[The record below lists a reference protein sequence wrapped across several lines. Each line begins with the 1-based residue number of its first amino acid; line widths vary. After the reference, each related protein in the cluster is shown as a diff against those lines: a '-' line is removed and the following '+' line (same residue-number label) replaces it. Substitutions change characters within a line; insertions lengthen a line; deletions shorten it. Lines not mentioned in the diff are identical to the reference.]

1 MATTAA
7 GVVRKVGISTW
18 TVLDDHS
25 DRVRAIVSAEFVNAQ
40 PRGFAVRDDSGKV
53 LGRFTT
59 VQEALQ
65 ALPELC

>member
-25 DRVRAIVSAEFVNAQ
+25 DRVRAIVSAET
-40 PRGFAVRDDSGKV
+40 RGFAVRDDSGKV
-53 LGRFTT
+53 LGRFAT
-59 VQEALQ
+59 VQEALT
-65 ALPELC
+65 ALPTLC

>member
-18 TVLDDHS
+18 TVLDDRT
-25 DRVRAIVSAEFVNAQ
+25 DRVRAIVSAEA
-40 PRGFAVRDDSGKV
+40 RGFAVRNDDGTV

-59 VQEALQ
+59 VHEALE
-65 ALPELC
+65 ALPRLCE

>member
-18 TVLDDHS
+18 TVLDDHT
-25 DRVRAIVSAEFVNAQ
+25 DRVRAIVSAES
-40 PRGFAVRDDSGKV
+40 RGFAVRDDSGRV
-53 LGRFTT
+53 LGRFGT

-65 ALPELC
+65 ALPQLC

>member
-18 TVLDDHS
+18 TVLDDRT
-25 DRVRAIVSAEFVNAQ
+25 DRVRAIVSAEA
-40 PRGFAVRDDSGKV
+40 RGFAVRNDDGAV

-59 VQEALQ
+59 VHEALE
-65 ALPELC
+65 ALPRLCD

>member
-18 TVLDDHS
+18 TVLDDHT
-25 DRVRAIVSAEFVNAQ
+25 DRVRAIVSAET
-40 PRGFAVRDDSGKV
+40 RGFAVRNEDGRV
-53 LGRFTT
+53 LGRFST

-65 ALPELC
+65 ALPQLC